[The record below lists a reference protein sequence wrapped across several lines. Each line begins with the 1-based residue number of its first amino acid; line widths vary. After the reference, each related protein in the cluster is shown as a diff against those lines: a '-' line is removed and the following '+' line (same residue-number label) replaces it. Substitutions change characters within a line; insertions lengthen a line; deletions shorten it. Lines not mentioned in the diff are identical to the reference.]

1 MSQPIAK
8 TIEATLEARPT
19 LAERLQRI
27 EEAYASIP
35 EEKREFYKFTFW
47 MLVTLHDVGTHTSTS
62 SVATIQAR
70 KQLTYL
76 THDQLKHFCA
86 VLGFP
91 KRNLAKLVEHIDK
104 FISWFRNHGI
114 GVPDEDAQTLLGYI
128 TKAEKQYAALAEK
141 EEELKCSAG
150 RDTPTSTSNRK
161 RQKK

>member
-8 TIEATLEARPT
+8 TIETTLEARPT
-19 LAERLQRI
+19 LAERLQYM

-35 EEKREFYKFTFW
+35 EEKREFYKFVFW

-114 GVPDEDAQTLLGYI
+114 GVPKENALTLLGYI
-128 TKAEKQYAALAEK
+128 TNAEKRYAALTEKKAELDGK
-141 EEELKCSAG
+141 KG
-150 RDTPTSTSNRK
+150 RLASSN
-161 RQKK
+161 

>member
-1 MSQPIAK
+1 MTQPIAK
-8 TIEATLEARPT
+8 AIEATLEARPT
-19 LAERLQRI
+19 LAERLQRM

-76 THDQLKHFCA
+76 THDQLKHFCT

-91 KRNLAKLVEHIDK
+91 KCNLAKLVEHIDK

-128 TKAEKQYAALAEK
+128 TKAERRYAALAEK
-141 EEELKCSAG
+141 QAELGDKKG
-150 RDTPTSTSNRK
+150 RHASTSISRK
-161 RQKK
+161 MDKVA

>member
-19 LAERLQRI
+19 LAERLQRM

-35 EEKREFYKFTFW
+35 EEKREFYKFVFW

-76 THDQLKHFCA
+76 THDQLKHFCT

-91 KRNLAKLVEHIDK
+91 KCNLAKLVEHIDK

-128 TKAEKQYAALAEK
+128 PKAEKRFAALAEK
-141 EEELKCSAG
+141 QAELNGKKG
-150 RDTPTSTSNRK
+150 RHASTSISRETDK
-161 RQKK
+161 VA